1 MPSKILF
8 TAGAKGGTGKSTAAR
23 LLVTYLR
30 AQGADPLLLDL
41 DDESS
46 TLSRFF
52 PEAQRVII
60 KKKSS
65 HDVLVEQ
72 GISAKHP
79 LILADLKAGTG
90 REVLDWWLDV
100 PFDELQRLEVAFV
113 CLGSIT
119 SSPDSVQSFLTW
131 VAALQGRVRYVVFKN
146 LKDGDYLPD
155 YEQTEEACDF
165 RDFFHPHHVVIPRL
179 DEEYQTELERLN
191 LTIAEVLDSSGGIS
205 ARGQDLGPL
214 LSRLLVRARLRNYQ
228 RGIYEQFDPIRDW
241 LLPERQA
248 IEGRPSMSELI
259 AKQGSA
265 TQDGNEVGG
274 IADRSVFAGEAL
286 EGSGFEKE
294 IPDPDFE
301 WRG

>member
-1 MPSKILF
+1 MASKILF

-23 LLVTYLR
+23 LLITFLR
-30 AQGADPLLLDL
+30 QNDADPLLLDF

-52 PEAQRVII
+52 PEAQRVTI

-72 GISAKHP
+72 AISGTHP

-90 REVLDWWLDV
+90 REVLGWWLDV
-100 PFDELQRLEVAFV
+100 PFEELQAMAVTFV

-131 VAALQGRVRYVVFKN
+131 VSALQDRVSYVVFKN

-155 YEQTEEACDF
+155 YEQTAEAAQF
-165 RDFFHPHHVVIPRL
+165 RSLFCPHHVVVPRL

-191 LTIAEVLDSSGGIS
+191 LNIAEVLDSFDGIS
-205 ARGQDLGPL
+205 ARRKDLGPI
-214 LSRLLVRARLRNYQ
+214 LSRLLVRARLRSYQ
-228 RGIYEQFDPIRDW
+228 QRIYEQFDPIRSL
-241 LLPERQA
+241 LLPE
-248 IEGRPSMSELI
+248 
-259 AKQGSA
+259 
-265 TQDGNEVGG
+265 
-274 IADRSVFAGEAL
+274 
-286 EGSGFEKE
+286 
-294 IPDPDFE
+294 
-301 WRG
+301 